1 MRQTRMIISKLDEWI
16 ESLDKM
22 SQQDWDDYLASGD
35 SEELSQLLSGLESQL
50 NVMLELL
57 HKGDE

>member
-1 MRQTRMIISKLDEWI
+1 MIISKLDEWI